1 MSDIVYIV
9 HAELLVDAND
19 AYTEIVGGVFYR
31 DKEKAQEK
39 MVTVFNNMTESLKDE
54 HDLQDCSVDIEGDK
68 MLFSAD
74 GRVSLLMRIV
84 PLEEGGENEEV

>member
-9 HAELLVDAND
+9 HVELIEDAKD

-31 DKEKAQEK
+31 DKEKAREK
-39 MVTVFNNMTESLKDE
+39 MVTVFNNMTEALKDE
-54 HDLQDCSVDIEGDK
+54 HELVDCSVDIEGDK

-74 GRVSLLMRIV
+74 GRVSLLMKIV
-84 PLEEGGENEEV
+84 PLEEGD